1 MHNYIFYIPVDNKK
15 ITEKLMDLKKFLG
28 KRIRETRK
36 ARKLTQE
43 RVAELIG
50 IETPSL
56 SNIENGKYYPT
67 AENLEKILKV
77 LNISAEELFHIEEK
91 KSAEE
96 TLKEIIQIIKDNP
109 SKINDIYKIVKA
121 ITT

>member
-1 MHNYIFYIPVDNKK
+1 
-15 ITEKLMDLKKFLG
+15 MDLKKFLG
-28 KRIRETRK
+28 KRIQETRK

-50 IETPSL
+50 IETTSL

-67 AENLEKILKV
+67 SENLEKILKV
-77 LNISAEELFHIEEK
+77 LNITAEELFHVEEK

-96 TLKEIIQIIKDNP
+96 TLNEIIQILKSNP
-109 SKINDIYKIVKA
+109 SKLNEIYKIVKA
-121 ITT
+121 IST